1 VKTISRYVVL
11 AFTALLFQGAAVAG
25 RPDTGAT
32 TVSGAV
38 ALSAVGGASKKAQV
52 AAADQGGEQR
62 FTKWQPI
69 YDWSGDTWLGILFIG
84 FLLLLTLLYPVWV
97 WRSGNW
103 FFRACLVGLPV
114 SWVLGLENWRAL
126 CLFGFA
132 LPAVLYIVSFFI
144 PVVYVINRYDS
155 RS

>member
-1 VKTISRYVVL
+1 MVV
-11 AFTALLFQGAAVAG
+11 AFAALLLQGVAVAG
-25 RPDTGAT
+25 RADAGAT
-32 TVSGAV
+32 AVSGVVASSALGGSSIKAHEAASDQAV
-38 ALSAVGGASKKAQV
+38 ELRV
-52 AAADQGGEQR
+52 
-62 FTKWQPI
+62 TKWQPI
-69 YDWSGDTWLGILFIG
+69 RDWTGDTWLGILFVG

-103 FFRACLVGLPV
+103 FFRACMVGLPV

-132 LPAVLYIVSFFI
+132 LPAVLYIFSFFI

>member
-1 VKTISRYVVL
+1 MVL
-11 AFTALLFQGAAVAG
+11 AFAALLLQGGAVAG
-25 RPDTGAT
+25 HADTGST
-32 TVSGAV
+32 TVLSDV
-38 ALSAVGGASKKAQV
+38 DLRALGGKSKKVQM
-52 AAADQGGEQR
+52 AAADQGAEQR
-62 FTKWQPI
+62 VTKWQPI
-69 YDWSGDTWLGILFIG
+69 YDWSGDTWLGVLFIG

>member
-1 VKTISRYVVL
+1 MKTIIRYVVV
-11 AFTALLFQGAAVAG
+11 AFAVLLLQGGAVAG
-25 RPDTGAT
+25 RADIGAT
-32 TVSGAV
+32 AVSGAS
-38 ALSAVGGASKKAQV
+38 ALSALGATSTKAHVGAPDQ
-52 AAADQGGEQR
+52 AAEQR
-62 FTKWQPI
+62 LTKWQSI
-69 YDWSGDTWLGILFIG
+69 NDWSGDTWLGILFVG
-84 FLLLLTLLYPVWV
+84 FLMLLTLLYPVWV

-132 LPAVLYIVSFFI
+132 LPAVLYIFSFFI